1 MAPELI
7 LLLLAFSASSD
18 PADRVIA
25 AAIAAGDHA
34 AFTLFFDR
42 HHLELARYLQRR
54 GLSEA
59 ETADILQQA
68 FMTIWEKRAAI
79 KPDLPLRGYLFRI
92 GLSRAYNRFRDTA
105 KFVWDATDL
114 EQISGNE
121 PDATTRRELLQA
133 LHAAIASLP
142 EKRREVF
149 ELCYLQ
155 EMSYR
160 EVATALDISIKT
172 VENHMSL
179 ALKNLREKLKSWV

>member
-1 MAPELI
+1 MNELI
-7 LLLLAFSASSD
+7 ILLLAFSASSD
-18 PADRVIA
+18 PDDRALA

-34 AFTLFFDR
+34 AFKLFFDR
-42 HHLELARYLQRR
+42 HHLDLARYLQRR
-54 GLSEA
+54 GVSEA

-68 FMTIWEKRAAI
+68 FLTIWEKRAAI

-114 EQISGNE
+114 EQFAGNE
-121 PDATTRRELLQA
+121 VDATTRRELLMA

-155 EMSYR
+155 EMGYR

-179 ALKNLREKLKSWV
+179 ALKDLREKLKSWI

>member
-1 MAPELI
+1 MTDLI
-7 LLLLAFSASSD
+7 LLVLAFAASSESD
-18 PADRVIA
+18 DRALA
-25 AAIAAGDHA
+25 AAIASGDHA
-34 AFTLFFDR
+34 AFKVFFDR
-42 HHLELARYLQRR
+42 HHLDLARYLRRR

-59 ETADILQQA
+59 ETADVLQQA
-68 FMTIWEKRAAI
+68 FISIWEKRAGI
-79 KPDLPLRGYLFRI
+79 DPELPLRGYLFRI

-105 KFVWDATDL
+105 KFDWDATDF

-121 PDATTRRELLQA
+121 TDATTRRELLHA
-133 LHAAIASLP
+133 LHAAIGSLP

-160 EVATALDISIKT
+160 EVATALEISIKT

-179 ALKNLREKLKSWV
+179 ALKDLREKLKNWI